1 MKLAPKLAP
10 KRPGKLRT
18 TQRLWHINHV
28 LLKYGLDDIAA
39 EVFGPARWL
48 RRLQPWARSGAEREL
63 ERGARIRLAL
73 EELGPIFI
81 KFGQMLSTRRDLLPL
96 DIADELAKLQ
106 DRVPAFP
113 GSEARAILEDTYRQ
127 PLENV
132 FADFEQT
139 PLASASIA
147 QVHSATLKTGER
159 VVVKV
164 LRPNI
169 QDRIEQDVA
178 LLIALA
184 ELADKYSAEARRLRP
199 KEVVAEYEKTI
210 FNELDLLREAANAGL
225 MRRNW
230 EKSKIQYIPEVYWDF
245 CRPNVLV
252 IERISGVP
260 VNDVATMRAA
270 GVDFQKLA
278 ARGVEIFF
286 TQVFRDNFF
295 HADMHPGNIFVD
307 ITQPEEPRYVSVDF
321 GIVGSLTEDD
331 QRYLAANFLAFFNR
345 DYKRVAELHIESGW
359 IPAHVRVDELTAAAR
374 GVLEPIFNKPLSE
387 ISFGQLLLRLFA
399 VGRQFDMV
407 IQPQLVLLQK
417 TLLNIE
423 GLGRE
428 LYPDLNLW
436 DTAKPFLENWT
447 KERLDPRNN
456 IDKAIEKTLTRL
468 PQAPDLIYS
477 LLNKANA
484 GTLET
489 QLSPTQLAQLQTTL
503 TQNHRATRQVIAGAA
518 LLIVAALLP
527 DSAGWLSAVLAITG
541 GGLVAWTLK
550 NG

>member
-1 MKLAPKLAP
+1 MKLLP
-10 KRPGKLRT
+10 KRSSKLQT
-18 TQRLWHINHV
+18 TRRLWHINRV

-39 EVFGPARWL
+39 EVFGHARWL
-48 RRLQPWARSGAEREL
+48 RRLQPWAGNSAEREL
-63 ERGARIRLAL
+63 ARGARIRLAL

-96 DIADELAKLQ
+96 DVADELAKLQ

-113 GSEARAILEDTYRQ
+113 GQEARAILEDTYRQ

-132 FADFEQT
+132 FADFDET

-147 QVHSATLKTGER
+147 QVHTATLKTGES

-178 LLIALA
+178 LLTTLA
-184 ELADKYSAEARRLRP
+184 ELADKYSPEARRLRP

-230 EKSKIQYIPEVYWDF
+230 EHSKIQYIPEAHWDF
-245 CRPNVLV
+245 CRQNVLV

-260 VNDVATMRAA
+260 VNDAATMRAA
-270 GVDFQKLA
+270 GVDFEKLA

-307 ITQPEEPRYVSVDF
+307 ITQPDEPRYVSVDF

-428 LYPDLNLW
+428 LYPELNLW

-477 LLNKANA
+477 LLNKADA
-484 GTLET
+484 GKLEAR
-489 QLSPTQLAQLQTTL
+489 LSPTQLAELQHTL
-503 TQNHRATRQVIAGAA
+503 SQNHQATRRTIAGAA
-518 LLIVAALLP
+518 LLIVAALWPGDAEFLQAAIALGG
-527 DSAGWLSAVLAITG
+527 AGLLFWALR
-541 GGLVAWTLK
+541 K
-550 NG
+550 P